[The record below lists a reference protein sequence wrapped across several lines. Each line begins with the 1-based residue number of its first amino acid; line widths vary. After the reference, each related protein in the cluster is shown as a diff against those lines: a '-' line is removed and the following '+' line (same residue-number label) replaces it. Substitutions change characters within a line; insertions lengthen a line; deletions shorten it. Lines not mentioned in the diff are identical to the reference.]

1 MSCLTTTEN
10 NNLFSCLTNMQNNIK
25 KKKYL
30 KTNKTETNLTNS
42 FKDKGIT
49 NIYNKINYKKKS
61 PLTKY
66 DNVHIFS
73 MREKRFENKK
83 KKLNLRIKKNSS
95 EIRKCDENLMPSQSS
110 VYITQNLSEEQFV
123 NLPTII
129 ERIKKFNNTEMN
141 RNINK
146 VRYKNKILIPKK
158 EKSTKIEISQPTQ
171 VLFLHK
177 LKEKLDKKK
186 EAKKR
191 IKSEENDFF
200 KKKVKRLNLYNK
212 KDNYYLTYIENFHDY
227 LKKKKVYNLRKER
240 YIEIEQANKNKVESV
255 KEQIHSMIK
264 SQNLLDNEFINK
276 IQEYLISL
284 YKEKEKQNKKD
295 IILCTKIYELRNEVR
310 ILDKQLQ
317 KLLNMK
323 NTYIKWLLLQ
333 IQVRDKLL
341 KLPEKYQE
349 LLNIDN
355 NKKLPKELEK
365 YIQNPIYQTPEELI
379 NKIDFYQNQNIK
391 FLEIYHKKTLE
402 IYPLRDELEEQEKS
416 YRRISN
422 EEEINKLN
430 ELKIKLKSKNE
441 ILLNKVKS
449 LRIELNI
456 LPKKKVRRKKYSKL
470 FEKIIEMRNNI
481 IDNKTIEN
489 KNLNENKILLML
501 KEIELEFLYQKEKNK
516 IYSLK
521 YKDEIKIVRDK
532 REKEKRLEKI
542 KLNKNLIEEK
552 KNLFQKNL
560 EEKKNKIIIIPK
572 IKINWNIYNIK
583 KIDKTSINKNNRKDD
598 TKESLYEYLFS

>member
-1 MSCLTTTEN
+1 M
-10 NNLFSCLTNMQNNIK
+10 
-25 KKKYL
+25 
-30 KTNKTETNLTNS
+30 
-42 FKDKGIT
+42 
-49 NIYNKINYKKKS
+49 
-61 PLTKY
+61 
-66 DNVHIFS
+66 
-73 MREKRFENKK
+73 
-83 KKLNLRIKKNSS
+83 
-95 EIRKCDENLMPSQSS
+95 
-110 VYITQNLSEEQFV
+110 
-123 NLPTII
+123 
-129 ERIKKFNNTEMN
+129 
-141 RNINK
+141 
-146 VRYKNKILIPKK
+146 
-158 EKSTKIEISQPTQ
+158 
-171 VLFLHK
+171 
-177 LKEKLDKKK
+177 
-186 EAKKR
+186 
-191 IKSEENDFF
+191 
-200 KKKVKRLNLYNK
+200 
-212 KDNYYLTYIENFHDY
+212 
-227 LKKKKVYNLRKER
+227 KKKKVYNLRKER

-276 IQEYLISL
+276 IQEYLTSL

-456 LPKKKVRRKKYSKL
+456 LPKKNVRRKKYSKL

>member
-1 MSCLTTTEN
+1 M
-10 NNLFSCLTNMQNNIK
+10 
-25 KKKYL
+25 
-30 KTNKTETNLTNS
+30 
-42 FKDKGIT
+42 
-49 NIYNKINYKKKS
+49 
-61 PLTKY
+61 
-66 DNVHIFS
+66 
-73 MREKRFENKK
+73 
-83 KKLNLRIKKNSS
+83 
-95 EIRKCDENLMPSQSS
+95 
-110 VYITQNLSEEQFV
+110 
-123 NLPTII
+123 
-129 ERIKKFNNTEMN
+129 
-141 RNINK
+141 
-146 VRYKNKILIPKK
+146 
-158 EKSTKIEISQPTQ
+158 
-171 VLFLHK
+171 
-177 LKEKLDKKK
+177 
-186 EAKKR
+186 
-191 IKSEENDFF
+191 
-200 KKKVKRLNLYNK
+200 
-212 KDNYYLTYIENFHDY
+212 
-227 LKKKKVYNLRKER
+227 
-240 YIEIEQANKNKVESV
+240 
-255 KEQIHSMIK
+255 
-264 SQNLLDNEFINK
+264 
-276 IQEYLISL
+276 
-284 YKEKEKQNKKD
+284 
-295 IILCTKIYELRNEVR
+295 
-310 ILDKQLQ
+310 
-317 KLLNMK
+317 
-323 NTYIKWLLLQ
+323 
-333 IQVRDKLL
+333 
-341 KLPEKYQE
+341 
-349 LLNIDN
+349 
-355 NKKLPKELEK
+355 
-365 YIQNPIYQTPEELI
+365 
-379 NKIDFYQNQNIK
+379 
-391 FLEIYHKKTLE
+391 EIYHKKTLE